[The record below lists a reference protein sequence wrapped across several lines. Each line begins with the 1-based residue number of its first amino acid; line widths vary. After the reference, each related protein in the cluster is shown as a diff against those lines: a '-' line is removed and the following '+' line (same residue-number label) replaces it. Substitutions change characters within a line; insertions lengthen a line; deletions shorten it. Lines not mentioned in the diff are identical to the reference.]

1 MFVKR
6 IPPPQSAPD
15 EEAEAEANADSAP
28 DPRQSLR
35 RYQRI
40 GLALLGLLLLC
51 LLLAASLVRL
61 SGAVVGQGELVVASR
76 VKTVTHPNGG
86 VIAAVLVRE
95 GDSVRQGDP
104 LIRFDSSV
112 TQVSAAMSDMS
123 LNQLLARRERLRAE
137 RDGLPTLRFPSTAS
151 DAVADEIRL
160 FALRRAALSGE
171 QAQLRERVHQR
182 EQQIVSYQAQIA
194 AYRQQA
200 ALIEPERQ
208 GVRDLWERRLVTI
221 NRLNELERTA
231 VSLQGSI
238 AALQADIA
246 QARAGIAEIRQ
257 QAIQLTQQHRSE
269 AATFLAETE
278 QRIAEQRQRAAGA
291 TDSFER
297 STVRAPA
304 SGLVDQL
311 AYATVGSVI
320 PPAQPI
326 LRIVPQGPLEVEA
339 RIAPSDIDQ
348 LHTGQS
354 ARIGFPAFN
363 RQTTPEIHGTLDF
376 LSAERT
382 DNPGTGESFYV
393 ARITLP
399 PAELQRL
406 GGLTLVPGMP
416 AEVYL
421 ETGSRSLL
429 SYLFK
434 PLADQFARA
443 FREN

>member
-6 IPPPQSAPD
+6 IPAPPSSPAI
-15 EEAEAEANADSAP
+15 EAATDSGLTP

-35 RYQRI
+35 HYQRI
-40 GLALLGLLLLC
+40 GLTLLALLLLC
-51 LLLAASLVRL
+51 LLLAASLVRM
-61 SGAVVGQGELVVASR
+61 SGAVVAQGELVVASK
-76 VKTVTHPNGG
+76 VKTVTHPDGG
-86 VIAAVLVRE
+86 VIAALLVKD
-95 GDSVRQGDP
+95 GDRVRAGDP

-112 TQVSAAMSDMS
+112 TEVSAAMSGMS
-123 LNQLLARRERLRAE
+123 LDQLLARRERLRAE
-137 RDGLPTLRFPSTAS
+137 RDGLTAMRFPSTAS
-151 DAVADEIRL
+151 DAAVDERRL

-171 QAQLRERVHQR
+171 QAQLRERMRQR
-182 EQQIVSYQAQIA
+182 EQQIASYQAQIA

-221 NRLNELERTA
+221 NRRNELERTA

-257 QAIQLTQQHRSE
+257 QSIQLTQQHRSE
-269 AATFLAETE
+269 AATLLAETE

-297 STVRAPA
+297 STVRAPE
-304 SGLVDQL
+304 SGIVDQL
-311 AYATVGSVI
+311 AYTTVGSVI

-326 LRIVPQGPLEVEA
+326 LHIVPQGPLEVEA
-339 RIAPSDIDQ
+339 RISPSEIDQ
-348 LHTGQS
+348 LHKGQR
-354 ARIGFPAFN
+354 ARIGFAAFN

-376 LSAERT
+376 VSAERIDDPQT
-382 DNPGTGESFYV
+382 RQSFYIV
-393 ARITLP
+393 RIALP

-406 GGLTLVPGMP
+406 GGLKLVPGMP

-429 SYLFK
+429 SYLLK

>member
-6 IPPPQSAPD
+6 IPAPQSAPTP
-15 EEAEAEANADSAP
+15 DSFA

-35 RYQRI
+35 QYQRI
-40 GLALLGLLLLC
+40 GLGLLGLLLLC
-51 LLLAASLVRL
+51 LLVSATLVRL
-61 SGAVVGQGELVVASR
+61 TGAIVGAGELVVASK
-76 VKTVTHPNGG
+76 VKTVSHPHGG
-86 VIAAVLVRE
+86 VIAALLVKD
-95 GDSVRQGDP
+95 GDSVRAGDP

-112 TQVSAAMSDMS
+112 TSVSAIMSNMS
-123 LNQLLARRERLRAE
+123 LDQLLAQRERLRAE
-137 RDGLPTLRFPSTAS
+137 RDGFASMPTAHAAGESMANET
-151 DAVADEIRL
+151 RL
-160 FALRRAALSGE
+160 FALRRAALAGE
-171 QAQLRERVHQR
+171 QTQLREKIHQR
-182 EQQIVSYQAQIA
+182 EQQIASYQAQIS

-208 GVRDLWERRLVTI
+208 GVRALWERKLVTI

-257 QAIQLTQQHRSE
+257 QSIQLTQQHRSE
-269 AATFLAETE
+269 AATLLAETE
-278 QRIAEQRQRAAGA
+278 QRIADQRQRNAGA
-291 TDSFER
+291 ADSFDR
-297 STVRAPA
+297 SIIHAPA
-304 SGLVDQL
+304 SGVIDQL
-311 AYATVGSVI
+311 AYTTIGSVI

-326 LRIVPQGPLEVEA
+326 LRIVPEGPLEVEA
-339 RIAPSDIDQ
+339 RISPNEVDQ
-348 LHTGQS
+348 LHKGQP

-363 RQTTPEIHGTLDF
+363 RQTTPEIHGTLTF

-382 DNPGTGESFYV
+382 DDARTGQSFYI
-393 ARITLP
+393 ARVTLP
-399 PAELQRL
+399 SAQLRRL
-406 GGLTLVPGMP
+406 GGLRLVPGMP
-416 AEVYL
+416 AMVYL

>member
-15 EEAEAEANADSAP
+15 AEAEANADTAI
-28 DPRQSLR
+28 DPRHSLR

-51 LLLAASLVRL
+51 LLLAASLVRM
-61 SGAVVGQGELVVASR
+61 SGAVVGQGELVVASK

-86 VIAAVLVRE
+86 VIAALLVKE
-95 GDSVRQGDP
+95 GDSVRAGDP

-112 TQVSAAMSDMS
+112 TEISAAMSDMS
-123 LNQLLARRERLRAE
+123 LNQLLARSERLRAE
-137 RDGLPTLRFPSTAS
+137 RDGLTALRFSSTAS
-151 DAVADEIRL
+151 ETIADETRL
-160 FALRRAALSGE
+160 FALRRAALRGE

-182 EQQIVSYQAQIA
+182 EQQIASYQAQIA

-257 QAIQLTQQHRSE
+257 QSIQLTQQHRSE
-269 AATFLAETE
+269 AATLLAETE

-297 STVRAPA
+297 STIRAPA
-304 SGLVDQL
+304 SGVIDQL
-311 AYATVGSVI
+311 AYTTIGSVI

-339 RIAPSDIDQ
+339 RIPPMEIDQ
-348 LHTGQS
+348 LHKGQS
-354 ARIGFPAFN
+354 ARVTFPAFN
-363 RQTTPEIHGTLDF
+363 RQTTPEIRGRLDF

-382 DNPGTGESFYV
+382 DDPETGKSFYT
-393 ARITLP
+393 ARIVIP
-399 PAELQRL
+399 PDELLRL
-406 GGLTLVPGMP
+406 DGLKLVPGMP

-443 FREN
+443 FR

>member
-6 IPPPQSAPD
+6 IPAPPSSPVAK
-15 EEAEAEANADSAP
+15 ADTDSGLTP

-35 RYQRI
+35 HYQRI
-40 GLALLGLLLLC
+40 GLALLALLLLS
-51 LLLAASLVRL
+51 LLLAASLVRM
-61 SGAVVGQGELVVASR
+61 SGAVVGQGELVVASK
-76 VKTVTHPNGG
+76 VKTVTHPEGG
-86 VIAAVLVRE
+86 VIAALLVKE
-95 GDSVRQGDP
+95 GDRVRAGDP

-112 TQVSAAMSDMS
+112 TEVSAAMSDMS
-123 LNQLLARRERLRAE
+123 LDQLLARRERLRAE
-137 RDGLPTLRFPSTAS
+137 RDGLTVLRFPATAS
-151 DAVADEIRL
+151 AAAMDEQRL

-171 QAQLRERVHQR
+171 QAQLRERMRQR
-182 EQQIVSYQAQIA
+182 EQQIANYQAQIA

-257 QAIQLTQQHRSE
+257 QSIQLTQQHRSE
-269 AATFLAETE
+269 AATLLSETE

-304 SGLVDQL
+304 SGIVDQL
-311 AYATVGSVI
+311 TYTTIGSVI

-339 RIAPSDIDQ
+339 RIPPTGIDQ
-348 LHTGQS
+348 LHKGQS

-376 LSAERT
+376 VSAERIDDPHT
-382 DNPGTGESFYV
+382 RQSYYIV
-393 ARITLP
+393 RIALP

-406 GGLTLVPGMP
+406 DGLKLVPGMP

>member
-6 IPPPQSAPD
+6 IPAPPSSPD
-15 EEAEAEANADSAP
+15 AQADTDSGVTP

-40 GLALLGLLLLC
+40 GLTLLALLLLC
-51 LLLAASLVRL
+51 LLLAASLVRM
-61 SGAVVGQGELVVASR
+61 SGAVVGQGELVVASK
-76 VKTVTHPNGG
+76 VKTVTHPDGG
-86 VIAAVLVRE
+86 VIAALLVKE
-95 GDSVRQGDP
+95 GDSVRAGDP

-112 TQVSAAMSDMS
+112 TEVSAAMSDMS
-123 LNQLLARRERLRAE
+123 LDQLLARSERLRAE
-137 RDGLPTLRFPSTAS
+137 RDGLTALRFPATAS
-151 DAVADEIRL
+151 DATADEHRL

-171 QAQLRERVHQR
+171 QAQLRERVRQR
-182 EQQIVSYQAQIA
+182 EQQIVSHQAQIA

-257 QAIQLTQQHRSE
+257 QSIQLTQQHRSE
-269 AATFLAETE
+269 AATLLAETE

-304 SGLVDQL
+304 SGIVDQL
-311 AYATVGSVI
+311 AYTTHGSVI

-339 RIAPSDIDQ
+339 RIPPTEIDQ
-348 LHTGQS
+348 LHKGQS

-363 RQTTPEIHGTLDF
+363 RQTTPEIRGTLDF
-376 LSAERT
+376 LSAERINDPQT
-382 DNPGTGESFYV
+382 RQSFYIV
-393 ARITLP
+393 RIALA

-406 GGLTLVPGMP
+406 DGLKLVPGMP

>member
-6 IPPPQSAPD
+6 IPTPPSSPD
-15 EEAEAEANADSAP
+15 TETDTDSGLTP

-35 RYQRI
+35 HYQRI
-40 GLALLGLLLLC
+40 GMALLALLLLC
-51 LLLAASLVRL
+51 LLLAASLVRM
-61 SGAVVGQGELVVASR
+61 SGAVVGQGELVVASK
-76 VKTVTHPNGG
+76 VKTVTHPDGG
-86 VIAAVLVRE
+86 VVAALLVKE
-95 GDSVRQGDP
+95 GDSVSAGDP

-123 LNQLLARRERLRAE
+123 LDQLLARRERLRAE
-137 RDGLPTLRFPSTAS
+137 RDGLTALRFPSTAS
-151 DAVADEIRL
+151 DAIADEQRL

-171 QAQLRERVHQR
+171 QAQLRERMRQR
-182 EQQIVSYQAQIA
+182 EQQIASYQAQIA
-194 AYRQQA
+194 TYRQQA

-257 QAIQLTQQHRSE
+257 QSIQLTQQYRSE
-269 AATFLAETE
+269 AAALLAETE

-304 SGLVDQL
+304 SGIVDQL
-311 AYATVGSVI
+311 AYTTVGSVI

-326 LRIVPQGPLEVEA
+326 LRIVPQGLLEVEA
-339 RIAPSDIDQ
+339 RIPPTEIDQ
-348 LHTGQS
+348 LHKGQS

-376 LSAERT
+376 LSAERI
-382 DNPGTGESFYV
+382 DDPKTGESFYIV
-393 ARITLP
+393 RIALP

-406 GGLTLVPGMP
+406 DGLTLVPGMP

-434 PLADQFARA
+434 PLVDQFARA

>member
-6 IPPPQSAPD
+6 IPTPQSAPGP
-15 EEAEAEANADSAP
+15 DSGA

-35 RYQRI
+35 HYQRI

-51 LLLAASLVRL
+51 LLVSATLVRL
-61 SGAVVGQGELVVASR
+61 TGAVVGTGELMVASK
-76 VKTVTHPNGG
+76 VKTVSHPTGG
-86 VIAAVLVRE
+86 VIAALLVKD
-95 GDSVRQGDP
+95 GDSVRAGDP

-112 TQVSAAMSDMS
+112 SGISAAMSGMS
-123 LNQLLARRERLRAE
+123 LDQLYAQRERLRAE
-137 RDGLPTLRFPSTAS
+137 RDGLSSIPSGKAM
-151 DAVADEIRL
+151 ADEQRL
-160 FALRRAALSGE
+160 FVLRRAALSGQ
-171 QAQLRERVHQR
+171 QAQLREKMAQL
-182 EQQIVSYQAQIA
+182 EQQIISYQAQIA

-208 GVRDLWERRLVTI
+208 GVRALWERKLVTI

-257 QAIQLTQQHRSE
+257 QSIQITQQHRSE
-269 AATFLAETE
+269 AATLLAETE
-278 QRIAEQRQRAAGA
+278 QRIADQRQRAAGA
-291 TDSFER
+291 ADSFDR

-304 SGLVDQL
+304 SGTVDQL
-311 AYATVGSVI
+311 AYTTVGSVI
-320 PPAQPI
+320 PAAQPI
-326 LRIVPQGPLEVEA
+326 LRIVPKGPLEVEA
-339 RIAPSDIDQ
+339 RISPTEVDQ
-348 LHTGQS
+348 LHMGQA

-363 RQTTPEIHGTLDF
+363 RQTTPEIHGTLAF

-382 DNPGTGESFYV
+382 DDPRTGQSFYIARV
-393 ARITLP
+393 AIP
-399 PAELQRL
+399 PTELRRL
-406 GGLTLVPGMP
+406 GGLRLVPGMP
-416 AEVYL
+416 AMVYL

-434 PLADQFARA
+434 PLVDQFARA

>member
-6 IPPPQSAPD
+6 IPAPQSAPD
-15 EEAEAEANADSAP
+15 ANAEADITP
-28 DPRQSLR
+28 DPRASLR

-86 VIAAVLVRE
+86 VIAALLVKE
-95 GDSVRQGDP
+95 GDKVRAGDP

-112 TQVSAAMSDMS
+112 TEVSAAMSDMS

-137 RDGLPTLRFPSTAS
+137 RDGLAALRFPSAS
-151 DAVADEIRL
+151 DAIADEIRL

-171 QAQLRERVHQR
+171 EAQLRERVHQR

-246 QARAGIAEIRQ
+246 QARAVIAEIRQ
-257 QAIQLTQQHRSE
+257 QSIQLTQQHRSE
-269 AATFLAETE
+269 AATLLAETE

-311 AYATVGSVI
+311 AYTTIGSVI

-339 RIAPSDIDQ
+339 RIAPSEIDQ
-348 LHTGQS
+348 LRKGQS

-363 RQTTPEIHGTLDF
+363 RQTTPEIRGTLGF
-376 LSAERT
+376 LSAEPT
-382 DNPGTGESFYV
+382 NDPETGQSFYV
-393 ARITLP
+393 VRIALP
-399 PAELQRL
+399 PTELQRL
-406 GGLTLVPGMP
+406 GGLRLVPGMP
-416 AEVYL
+416 AEVFL

-429 SYLFK
+429 SYLVK

>member
-6 IPPPQSAPD
+6 IPAPPSSPVAK
-15 EEAEAEANADSAP
+15 ADTDSGLTP

-35 RYQRI
+35 HYQRI
-40 GLALLGLLLLC
+40 GLALLALLLLS
-51 LLLAASLVRL
+51 LLLAASLVRM
-61 SGAVVGQGELVVASR
+61 SGAVVGQGELVVASK
-76 VKTVTHPNGG
+76 VKTVTHPEGG
-86 VIAAVLVRE
+86 VIAALLVKE
-95 GDSVRQGDP
+95 GDRVRAGDP

-112 TQVSAAMSDMS
+112 TEVSAAMSDMS
-123 LNQLLARRERLRAE
+123 LDQLLARRERLRAE
-137 RDGLPTLRFPSTAS
+137 RDGLTVLRFPATAS
-151 DAVADEIRL
+151 AAAMDEQRL

-171 QAQLRERVHQR
+171 QAQLRERMRQR
-182 EQQIVSYQAQIA
+182 EQQIANYQAQIA

-257 QAIQLTQQHRSE
+257 QSIQLTQQHRSE
-269 AATFLAETE
+269 AATLLSETE

-304 SGLVDQL
+304 SGIVDQL
-311 AYATVGSVI
+311 TYTTIGSVI

-339 RIAPSDIDQ
+339 RIPPTGIDQ
-348 LHTGQS
+348 LHKGQS

-376 LSAERT
+376 VSAERIDDPQT
-382 DNPGTGESFYV
+382 RQSYYIV
-393 ARITLP
+393 RIALP

-406 GGLTLVPGMP
+406 DGLKLVPGMP

>member
-6 IPPPQSAPD
+6 IPAPPSSPVAK
-15 EEAEAEANADSAP
+15 ADTDSGLTP

-35 RYQRI
+35 HYQRI
-40 GLALLGLLLLC
+40 GLALLALLLLS
-51 LLLAASLVRL
+51 LLLAASLVRM
-61 SGAVVGQGELVVASR
+61 SGAVVGQGELVVASK
-76 VKTVTHPNGG
+76 VKTVTHPEGG
-86 VIAAVLVRE
+86 VIAALLVKE
-95 GDSVRQGDP
+95 GDRVRAGDP

-112 TQVSAAMSDMS
+112 TVVSAAMSEMS
-123 LNQLLARRERLRAE
+123 LDQLLARRERLRAE
-137 RDGLPTLRFPSTAS
+137 RDGLTVLRFPATAS
-151 DAVADEIRL
+151 AAAMDEQRL

-171 QAQLRERVHQR
+171 QAQLRERMRQR
-182 EQQIVSYQAQIA
+182 EQQIASYQAQIA

-257 QAIQLTQQHRSE
+257 QSIQLTQQHRSE
-269 AATFLAETE
+269 AATLLSETE

-304 SGLVDQL
+304 SGIVDQL
-311 AYATVGSVI
+311 TYTTIGSVI

-339 RIAPSDIDQ
+339 RIPPTGIDQ
-348 LHTGQS
+348 LHKGQS

-376 LSAERT
+376 VSAERIDDPQT
-382 DNPGTGESFYV
+382 RQSYYIV
-393 ARITLP
+393 RIALP

-406 GGLTLVPGMP
+406 DGLKLVPGMP

-434 PLADQFARA
+434 PLSDQFARA